1 VLTWPRRIHEGAR
14 DLNLDEILML
24 LLALVSGVLLFVGL
38 AQALEGRPRRPSPR
52 RASHRPFGL
61 RSFSAEER
69 VLEHRARGARPAGSS
84 PFATPPPRPVVETPR
99 ATWPSRRAEGERPA
113 PEQTSLLD
121 AGPSGEPPLA
131 STAPVAPASEAPSM
145 GSPSAEPAPSRLET
159 SVSEVNAVTP
169 RRLSMPAPVEEES
182 ALTEPIPEVQ
192 EGAEVMAP
200 AAADPLPVAA
210 PAETTPP
217 DSAAAASPS
226 DASEPAVAPAPLSLS
241 PALVVECARLL
252 KAGRPAEVRML
263 AEPLL
268 KGRGRGRART
278 PASYDRALLW
288 SLVGL
293 ALREEDDGAGLR
305 AAFEQGVRALPKS
318 DGDRPDPA
326 VLALTESLGS
336 QLLTLGETTADASGA
351 SLATLR
357 LSVGLLR
364 GAAVCEPGT
373 DVGPAEAEGAD
384 VSGGDE
390 LPSWG
395 KALRAHLA
403 VERAR
408 DALAGA
414 CTQKVIA
421 LLERDDRAGAHRWIQ
436 EVAGWDELGGR
447 MEDLENPYWKAVHA
461 EVAGLTSQA
470 LESSDDLDAAVRAL
484 QSAEAVVRGLPASAS
499 PQLGELR
506 RRLWWSYT
514 KLGVQ
519 RMEGGDEGAALE
531 PLYHALRLAEGDAD
545 RETETRRSL
554 ALGLDTLAARASD
567 AIAER
572 LGAGDHAAAESA
584 GQALCRAIDRGL
596 AEGVSQEE
604 LAGALDKRQRAMGLI
619 AQADAR

>member
-1 VLTWPRRIHEGAR
+1 V
-14 DLNLDEILML
+14 NLDEILML
-24 LLALVSGVLLFVGL
+24 LLALIAGVLLFVGL
-38 AQALEGRPRRPSPR
+38 AQALEGRPRRPLAR
-52 RASHRPFGL
+52 RSSHRPFGL

-84 PFATPPPRPVVETPR
+84 PFATPPPPPVVETPR
-99 ATWPSRRAEGERPA
+99 ASWPARRTEGERPA
-113 PEQTSLLD
+113 PEQTPLLD

-131 STAPVAPASEAPSM
+131 SPVPATPASVAPSTD
-145 GSPSAEPAPSRLET
+145 SPSPEPVTSHIET
-159 SVSEVNAVTP
+159 SLSEVNAVTP
-169 RRLSMPAPVEEES
+169 RRISMTSPVEEEA
-182 ALTEPIPEVQ
+182 ALTEPIPGVQ
-192 EGAEVMAP
+192 QGAEVMAP
-200 AAADPLPVAA
+200 ATAEPLAVAA

-217 DSAAAASPS
+217 DPAAPLN
-226 DASEPAVAPAPLSLS
+226 DASAPLSLS

-288 SLVGL
+288 CLVGL
-293 ALREEDDGAGLR
+293 ALREEDDGAGVR

-373 DVGPAEAEGAD
+373 DAGSIEAEGAD

-390 LPSWG
+390 LPPWG

-414 CTQKVIA
+414 CTRKVTA
-421 LLERDDRAGAHRWIQ
+421 LLERDDRTGAHRWIE

-461 EVAGLTSQA
+461 EVARLTSEA
-470 LESSDDLDAAVRAL
+470 LESTDDVDAAVRAL
-484 QSAEAVVRGLPASAS
+484 QSAEAVVRGLPVSAS

-545 RETETRRSL
+545 REMETRRSL
-554 ALGLDTLAARASD
+554 AQGLDALAARASD

-572 LGAGDHAAAESA
+572 LRAGDHAAAEAA

-604 LAGALDKRQRAMGLI
+604 LAGALDKRQHAMGLI

>member
-1 VLTWPRRIHEGAR
+1 
-14 DLNLDEILML
+14 
-24 LLALVSGVLLFVGL
+24 
-38 AQALEGRPRRPSPR
+38 
-52 RASHRPFGL
+52 
-61 RSFSAEER
+61 
-69 VLEHRARGARPAGSS
+69 
-84 PFATPPPRPVVETPR
+84 
-99 ATWPSRRAEGERPA
+99 
-113 PEQTSLLD
+113 
-121 AGPSGEPPLA
+121 
-131 STAPVAPASEAPSM
+131 M
-145 GSPSAEPAPSRLET
+145 GSPSAEPITSHLET
-159 SVSEVNAVTP
+159 SLSEVNAVTP
-169 RRLSMPAPVEEES
+169 RRISMTAPVEEEAS
-182 ALTEPIPEVQ
+182 LTEPSPGVL

-200 AAADPLPVAA
+200 SAADLSPVAA
-210 PAETTPP
+210 SAEGPPLDPPAPL
-217 DSAAAASPS
+217 S
-226 DASEPAVAPAPLSLS
+226 DTSEAAVAPAPLSLS

-293 ALREEDDGAGLR
+293 ALREEDDEAGLR

-326 VLALTESLGS
+326 VLSVTESLGS
-336 QLLTLGETTADASGA
+336 QLLTLGEATADASGA
-351 SLATLR
+351 SLASLR

-364 GAAVCEPGT
+364 GVAVCEPGT
-373 DVGPAEAEGAD
+373 DAGPAEAEGAD
-384 VSGGDE
+384 VSGADE

-414 CTQKVIA
+414 CTRKVTT
-421 LLERDDRAGAHRWIQ
+421 LLERDDRAAAHGWIQ

-470 LESSDDLDAAVRAL
+470 LEFDDVDAAVRAL
-484 QSAEAVVRGLPASAS
+484 QSAEAVVRGLPVSAS

-519 RMEGGDEGAALE
+519 RLEGGDEGAALE

-554 ALGLDTLAARASD
+554 AQGLDALAARASE
-567 AIAER
+567 AIAAR
-572 LGAGDHAAAESA
+572 LRAGDHAAAEAA

-604 LAGALDKRQRAMGLI
+604 LAGALDKRQHAMGLI

>member
-1 VLTWPRRIHEGAR
+1 V
-14 DLNLDEILML
+14 NLDEILML

-38 AQALEGRPRRPSPR
+38 AQALEGRPRRPPGR
-52 RASHRPFGL
+52 RSTHRPFGL

-99 ATWPSRRAEGERPA
+99 ATWPARRAEGERPA

-121 AGPSGEPPLA
+121 ADPPLA
-131 STAPVAPASEAPSM
+131 SSAPVEPVSVAPSM
-145 GSPSAEPAPSRLET
+145 GSPSPEPAPSHLET
-159 SVSEVNAVTP
+159 SLSEVNAVTP
-169 RRLSMPAPVEEES
+169 RRISMTAPVEEEA
-182 ALTEPIPEVQ
+182 ALPEPIPGVR

-217 DSAAAASPS
+217 DPAAPPS
-226 DASEPAVAPAPLSLS
+226 DAPAPLSLS

-293 ALREEDDGAGLR
+293 ALRAEDDEAGLR

-373 DVGPAEAEGAD
+373 DAGSTEAEGAD

-414 CTQKVIA
+414 CTRKVTA

-461 EVAGLTSQA
+461 EVAELTSQA
-470 LESSDDLDAAVRAL
+470 LESTDDVDAAVRAL
-484 QSAEAVVRGLPASAS
+484 QSAETVVRGLPASAS

-545 RETETRRSL
+545 RETETRRAL
-554 ALGLDTLAARASD
+554 AQGLDALAARASD

-572 LGAGDHAAAESA
+572 LRAGDHAAAEAA

-604 LAGALDKRQRAMGLI
+604 LAGALDKRQHAMGLI